1 MDLYS
6 DANYAHEMSPCP
18 KCRGDTTTQRK
29 PSLTSSQRLIILAT
43 ILLFI
48 LSCAILA
55 CNVWILSENINI
67 RKELSTELH
76 KAALHSEALQNRV
89 EETHRDEDDDEIYNH
104 VVFKRNAQKKT
115 KTKRAR
121 RCKCRGRRGR
131 KGPPGPKGDRGEK
144 GESGTTGEQGSRG
157 APGIKGDQGPIGT
170 QGNTGPKGEKG
181 DPSKTMKIKAA
192 HYTSDFDRDINH
204 EDKIWEKTK
213 NGYREYVECNN
224 IWHGTVCRNRTYTS
238 LKNSQTMTFLERSN
252 WNNVENPFDDTEKG
266 KYKAKETGIYLVY
279 FHVVFNNVL
288 SREEIAIIHHRHNPN
303 TDTVLRCVE
312 GNDSYV
318 HGPKSHKNKKMKTC
332 SITSV
337 LFVQQN
343 DVLEI
348 QNKIAGTTIDL
359 TKDATYFGAVLLSNV
374 LQ

>member
-6 DANYAHEMSPCP
+6 EANYAHEMSPCP
-18 KCRGDTTTQRK
+18 KCRGDSDITTGRK
-29 PSLTSSQRLIILAT
+29 QSLTSSQRLIILAT
-43 ILLFI
+43 IVLFI

-67 RKELSTELH
+67 RHELSNELH
-76 KAALHSEALQNRV
+76 KAALQNQV
-89 EETHRDEDDDEIYNH
+89 EETHGDEDDDGIYNH

-115 KTKRAR
+115 KSKRGR
-121 RCKCRGRRGR
+121 RCKCKGKRGKR
-131 KGPPGPKGDRGEK
+131 GPPGPKGDQGEK
-144 GESGTTGEQGSRG
+144 GESGKTGQSGT
-157 APGIKGDQGPIGT
+157 PGIRGDPGPIGT

-181 DPSKTMKIKAA
+181 DPSKTIKIKAA
-192 HYTSDFDRDINH
+192 HYTSDFDRDIDH

-213 NGYREYVECNN
+213 NVECNN

-312 GNDSYV
+312 GNDSYD

-348 QNKIAGTTIDL
+348 QNKIAGTSIDL

-374 LQ
+374 PQ

>member
-6 DANYAHEMSPCP
+6 DVNYVHERSPCP
-18 KCRGDTTTQRK
+18 KCRGNIDIATQRK
-29 PSLTSSQRLIILAT
+29 PSLITSQRIIVLAT
-43 ILLFI
+43 IVLFI

-76 KAALHSEALQNRV
+76 KAALQRRV
-89 EETHRDEDDDEIYNH
+89 EDTHREEDNDGGYNH
-104 VVFKRNAQKKT
+104 VVLKRNAQKKI

-121 RCKCRGRRGR
+121 RCKCRGRRGKR
-131 KGPPGPKGDRGEK
+131 GPPGPKGDTGEK
-144 GESGTTGEQGSRG
+144 GESGTAGEQGPSG
-157 APGIKGDQGPIGT
+157 ARGIKGDPGPAGI
-170 QGNTGPKGEKG
+170 QGNTGPRGEKG
-181 DPSKTMKIKAA
+181 EPGKLMKIKAS
-192 HYTSDFDRDINH
+192 HFTSDFDRDIDH
-204 EDKIWEKTK
+204 KDKIWEKNE
-213 NGYREYVECNN
+213 NGYRIYVECNTL
-224 IWHGTVCRNRTYTS
+224 WHGTVCRNRTYTS

-374 LQ
+374 SQ